1 MATST
6 VTRTS
11 QNTWNDGIS
20 AVGKTLQKLGHS
32 ISGFIKILNVTR
44 IRSVNTGAERRL
56 SVGEKARAEADISN
70 IRHG

>member
-11 QNTWNDGIS
+11 QNTWTDGIS
-20 AVGKTLQKLGHS
+20 TVGETLRMLGNS
-32 ISGFIKILNVTR
+32 ISGFINTLNVTR

-56 SVGEKARAEADISN
+56 SVGEKARAEADMSI